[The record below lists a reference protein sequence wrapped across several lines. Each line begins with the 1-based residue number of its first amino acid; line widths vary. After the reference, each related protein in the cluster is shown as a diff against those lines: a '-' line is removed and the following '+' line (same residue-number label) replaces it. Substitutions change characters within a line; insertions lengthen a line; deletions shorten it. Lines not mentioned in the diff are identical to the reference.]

1 MKDEYKFIA
10 LCVLA
15 GIVAGVATTIILN
28 NFLPKSEAQTYREFY
43 ATETLVSV
51 SPSDYLD
58 DLKAGKVD
66 GTPVDLRTR
75 AEYEAGH
82 LVTAVNVPATEMSAS
97 QLVAAFAGLPQGK
110 PFITY
115 CYSSYCMLSREV
127 GNALADNGIYAK
139 HFTAGWYEMQRDFS
153 QYIVNGS
160 GAGSL
165 NASAN
170 YTGGVCMPGTGDF
183 RC

>member
-82 LVTAVNVPATEMSAS
+82 LVTAV
-97 QLVAAFAGLPQGK
+97 PQGK

>member
-58 DLKAGKVD
+58 DLKAGKWTARRWTCAPGRNTRQ
-66 GTPVDLRTR
+66 GTL
-75 AEYEAGH
+75 
-82 LVTAVNVPATEMSAS
+82 
-97 QLVAAFAGLPQGK
+97 
-110 PFITY
+110 
-115 CYSSYCMLSREV
+115 
-127 GNALADNGIYAK
+127 
-139 HFTAGWYEMQRDFS
+139 
-153 QYIVNGS
+153 
-160 GAGSL
+160 
-165 NASAN
+165 
-170 YTGGVCMPGTGDF
+170 
-183 RC
+183 